1 METLEKTPE
10 PVSFRDLSRKLRKNG
25 FSYAKERCGF
35 THTDS
40 DGTTWIA
47 RMREDKW
54 GVNIDLH
61 YVDAEGKE
69 RAT

>member
-40 DGTTWIA
+40 EGTTWIA
-47 RMREDKW
+47 RLREGLG
-54 GVNIDLH
+54 GVNVELH
-61 YVDAEGKE
+61 YLDAAGNE
-69 RAT
+69 RVV